1 MTAPLLL
8 AVLLVATEPGQD
20 LERGRTAFFR
30 AEYQRAI
37 EILRPLLYP
46 ELRLESENQVLQA
59 HRMLGVAYLFENQ
72 QDQARREF
80 RKLLELRPEYRFD
93 PLLDPPRV
101 VDFFNDVVKEQQTK
115 LDEIEAHRRRR
126 EAEQT
131 AAARLIHRYERRS
144 PIVSFFPFGAGQ
156 FQNGEPA
163 KGWAFFGAQVGL
175 AAISVGAFV
184 TNFAL
189 HGARP
194 VRECKVPVIPTP
206 TGGAGM
212 CPPEQID
219 RSAEDLSRNLT
230 RVQVTSGVLFFGV
243 AIWGI
248 VDAVRSFRPE
258 VPIEDKT
265 INEKGAHAES
275 NRRAGQF
282 NQTRARLFPTG
293 RGLALTVTF

>member
-8 AVLLVATEPGQD
+8 AVLLAVTDPGQD

-46 ELRLESENQVLQA
+46 ELRLDSENEVLQA

-72 QDQARREF
+72 RDQARREF
-80 RKLLELRPEYRFD
+80 RKLLELRPDYRFD

-101 VDFFNDVVKEQQTK
+101 VDFFNDVVKEQQAK
-115 LDEIEAHRRRR
+115 LDEIEAHRRKRG
-126 EAEQT
+126 AEQE

-163 KGWAFFGAQVGL
+163 KGWSFFGAQLGL

-189 HGARP
+189 YGARP
-194 VRECKVPVIPTP
+194 VRDCKVPVIPTP
-206 TGGAGM
+206 TGGPGM

-248 VDAVRSFRPE
+248 VDAVRNFRPE
-258 VPIEDKT
+258 VPVDDKGG
-265 INEKGAHAES
+265 GADP
-275 NRRAGQF
+275 NPRRGQN
-282 NQTRARLFPTG
+282 NQTGARLFPTG